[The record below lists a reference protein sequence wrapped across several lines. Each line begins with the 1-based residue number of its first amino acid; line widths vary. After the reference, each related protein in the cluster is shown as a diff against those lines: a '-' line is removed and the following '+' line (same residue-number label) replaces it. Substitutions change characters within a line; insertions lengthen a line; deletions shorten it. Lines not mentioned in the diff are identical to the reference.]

1 MCYPKPEVRVG
12 TAARARTRRTQR
24 HPARTRHNGTV
35 ALTILGLRDIGAE
48 AALLAGG
55 GRAILLQLAN
65 PAVGHAVAD
74 HSDFAADP
82 LRRLR
87 NTLSY
92 VYALVFGTPEQV
104 ATVRSMVRHAHAP
117 VRSET
122 YDASDAGLQLWVAAT
137 LYDTAATL
145 HSRIFGP
152 LDEASADAVYRDYA
166 VVGTALG
173 MPSALWPADRE
184 AFGRYWQAQLRG
196 LEVDDRVREVGAQVL
211 HPASGP
217 LWIRALMPVA
227 RLATAGLLPPALRE
241 AYALPWSDRH
251 QRRFDRMMD
260 VTALLYPHLP
270 ARLRHW
276 PKNHLLSRLR

>member
-1 MCYPKPEVRVG
+1 M
-12 TAARARTRRTQR
+12 RTG
-24 HPARTRHNGTV
+24 HNGKV
-35 ALTILGLRDIGAE
+35 EHTILGLRDIGAE

-74 HSDFAADP
+74 HSNFASDP

-92 VYALVFGTPEQV
+92 VYALVYGTPDQV
-104 ATVRSMVRHAHAP
+104 TQVRTMVQRAHAP
-117 VRSET
+117 VRSQT
-122 YDASDAGLQLWVAAT
+122 YDASDAELQLWVAAT

-145 HSRIFGP
+145 HARIFGS

-173 MPSALWPADRE
+173 MPAALWPPDRE
-184 AFGRYWQAQLRG
+184 AFGHYWQAQLAG
-196 LEVDDRVREVGAQVL
+196 LKVDDRVREVGAQVL

-217 LWIRALMPVA
+217 LWMRALMPIA

-241 AYALPWSDRH
+241 AYALPWNDRR

-260 VTALLYPHLP
+260 ATARVYPHLP
-270 ARLRHW
+270 APVRHW
-276 PKNHLLSRLR
+276 PRNHLLKQLR

>member
-1 MCYPKPEVRVG
+1 M
-12 TAARARTRRTQR
+12 A
-24 HPARTRHNGTV
+24 H
-35 ALTILGLRDIGAE
+35 TILGLRDIGAE

-65 PAVGHAVAD
+65 PSVGHAVAD
-74 HSDFAADP
+74 HSNFAADP

-87 NTLSY
+87 NTLNY
-92 VYALVFGTPEQV
+92 VYALVYGTPDQV
-104 ATVRSMVRHAHAP
+104 TQVRAMVHRAHAP

-145 HSRIFGP
+145 HARIFGP

-173 MPSALWPADRE
+173 MPVALWPVDRE
-184 AFGRYWQAQLRG
+184 AFGRYWEAQLAG
-196 LEVDDRVREVGAQVL
+196 LEVDDRVRKVGAQVL

-217 LWIRALMPVA
+217 LWMRALMPVA

-241 AYALPWSDRH
+241 AYALPWSDRR
-251 QRRFDRMMD
+251 QRSFDRMMD
-260 VTALLYPHLP
+260 ATARLYPHLP

-276 PKNHLLSRLR
+276 PRNHLLRLLR